1 MTHDTERTDLSATET
16 SRPTPGSR
24 RGTPTARPATGTEPV
39 VPPQEAAPETRR
51 PTAPGTTARSDV
63 ADRGAATAPGAYD
76 DGRGAPS
83 ASRTGPATPADR
95 PATPPAGT
103 AASDRHADAAA
114 PSPADRTGT
123 HGHDAAGDRP
133 LMPAHERDALSLR
146 MRQAVSDF
154 VENPRQAVEEAD
166 SAFDSIV
173 ADLTEALDE
182 RRRALRASWQGE
194 GSEAR
199 TEELRVAL
207 QHYRDAGEQLLRI

>member
-16 SRPTPGSR
+16 SRPAPGSR

-39 VPPQEAAPETRR
+39 APQEAAPEMRR
-51 PTAPGTTARSDV
+51 TTAPGTTARGDV
-63 ADRGAATAPGAYD
+63 ADRDAATVPGVDD

-95 PATPPAGT
+95 PAAPPAGT
-103 AASDRHADAAA
+103 AAPDRHADAAA
-114 PSPADRTGT
+114 PSPEDRTGT

-182 RRRALRASWQGE
+182 RRRTLRASWQGE
-194 GSEAR
+194 GAEAR